1 VRERHISIDSA
12 LTNYQFDQRLHQLD
26 KNSSSSTVSGSIS
39 PRWKNLY
46 SSLYPD
52 VEAIP
57 KEPGDEFLKGHP
69 AVLAV
74 RSDTS
79 TWHPDL
85 VIRIPPIE
93 KCSPSN
99 RSMRT
104 ENSEGRI
111 VNGMGRDSS
120 DVFIFN
126 AAVYSLRFGIDIRK

>member
-1 VRERHISIDSA
+1 
-12 LTNYQFDQRLHQLD
+12 
-26 KNSSSSTVSGSIS
+26 VSGSIS
-39 PRWKNLY
+39 LRWKNLY
-46 SSLYPD
+46 PSLYPD

-69 AVLAV
+69 AVLEP

-79 TWHPDL
+79 SWHPDL
-85 VIRIPPIE
+85 VIRIPTIE
-93 KCSPSN
+93 RRSQSN
-99 RSMRT
+99 SSMRM

-120 DVFIFN
+120 DVFMFS